1 MVTLF
6 SLLSSWPDWPAL
18 LQETLPSALYIKWDG
33 ASALKGKK
41 KSCIDRSHTFCSPF
55 NMSVSSQ
62 PGSASLLEW
71 NFERREVFESIIVGS
86 NDVRSRSRR
95 EGIRTGSYI
104 KLLSKEIERF
114 ALSLSRDKV
123 MSPGNENWSI
133 IRPLKNTRFH
143 LGSFTTKRK
152 FGRGIVQAKQS
163 CHAIKL

>member
-1 MVTLF
+1 
-6 SLLSSWPDWPAL
+6 
-18 LQETLPSALYIKWDG
+18 
-33 ASALKGKK
+33 
-41 KSCIDRSHTFCSPF
+41 
-55 NMSVSSQ
+55 MSVSSQ

-123 MSPGNENWSI
+123 MSPGNENRSI
-133 IRPLKNTRFH
+133 IRPLQEYSLSSRLVYYKEKIRKGDR
-143 LGSFTTKRK
+143 LGKAELSRD
-152 FGRGIVQAKQS
+152 
-163 CHAIKL
+163 